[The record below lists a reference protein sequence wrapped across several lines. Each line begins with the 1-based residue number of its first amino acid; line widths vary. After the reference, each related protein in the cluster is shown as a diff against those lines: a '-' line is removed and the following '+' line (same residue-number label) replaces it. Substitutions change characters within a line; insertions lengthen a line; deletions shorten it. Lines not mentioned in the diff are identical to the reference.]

1 MKAVFPM
8 AGRGSRF
15 QKIAHL
21 RPEFRRPKPLIDV
34 AGKPM
39 VQWAIETIQRMV
51 AFDPKDCIFVCLQEH
66 EDQYQISTRLREI
79 VGPDITVYFTPEVT
93 EGAACTALLA
103 KPSINNDE
111 DVLFMDCDHFILCE
125 KFREAR
131 EEALNSGVAGL
142 IPTIESTDPKWS
154 YSQTDAEGNVI
165 RTAEKEPISTH
176 ASVGIYYFTHG
187 KDFVWA
193 AEQMIKKNLR
203 HGPNREFYMCPVY
216 NELIVAGK
224 RVRIVPAEVWLSL
237 GTPEE
242 LDQFVQSEYA
252 IQYH

>member
-1 MKAVFPM
+1 M

-15 QKIAHL
+15 QKVAHV
-21 RPEFRRPKPLIDV
+21 RPEFTRPKPLIDV

-39 VQWAIETIQRMV
+39 VEWAIETIQRM
-51 AFDPKDCIFVCLQEH
+51 APFEAKDCVFVCLQEH
-66 EDQYQISTRLREI
+66 ENQYRISKRLREI

-103 KPSINNDE
+103 KPSINTDE

-125 KFREAR
+125 KFKQAR
-131 EEALNSGVAGL
+131 EETLRNGVAGL

-165 RTAEKEPISTH
+165 RTAEKEVISTH

-193 AEQMIKKNLR
+193 AEQMIKENLR
-203 HGPNREFYMCPVY
+203 HGPNKEFYMCPVY
-216 NELIVAGK
+216 NELIAAGK
-224 RVRIVPAEVWLSL
+224 RVRIVPADLWLSL

-242 LDQFVQSEYA
+242 LDAFVKSEYA
-252 IQYH
+252 VRYL

>member
-1 MKAVFPM
+1 M

-15 QKIAHL
+15 QKVAHL
-21 RPEFRRPKPLIDV
+21 RPEFARPKPLIEV

-39 VQWAIETIQRMV
+39 MQWAIETIQRM
-51 AFDPKDCIFVCLQEH
+51 APFGAKDCIFVCLQEH
-66 EDQYQISTRLREI
+66 EDQYHITQRLREI
-79 VGPDITVYFTPEVT
+79 VGPDITVYFAPEVT

-125 KFREAR
+125 RFRQAR
-131 EEALNSGVAGL
+131 EQALREGVAGL

-165 RTAEKEPISTH
+165 RTAEKEVISTH

-193 AEQMIKKNLR
+193 AQQMIKKNLR
-203 HGPNREFYMCPVY
+203 HGPNKEFYMCPVY
-216 NELIVAGK
+216 NELIAAGK
-224 RVRIVPAEVWLSL
+224 RVRIVPADLWLSL
-237 GTPEE
+237 GTPED
-242 LDQFVQSEYA
+242 LDVFVKSKYA
-252 IQYH
+252 AQYQ